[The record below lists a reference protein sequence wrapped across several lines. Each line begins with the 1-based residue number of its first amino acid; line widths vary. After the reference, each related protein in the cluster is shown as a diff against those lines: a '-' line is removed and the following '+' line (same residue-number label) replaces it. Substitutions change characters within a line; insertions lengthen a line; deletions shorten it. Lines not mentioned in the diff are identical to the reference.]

1 MKKTFKKVILAGALL
16 GFVVTNTNLDIA
28 SANNSDDSEYY
39 MKWPAGGL
47 GVRYTSDRAKEDKTS
62 SYIKA
67 EWIGNG
73 RQLYVWVADS
83 DYNDRSGGHKYFV
96 SAGEA
101 RKLANVVKEEG
112 RNYARLAANLKGT
125 SRVSIASGGVW
136 SPDSR

>member
-1 MKKTFKKVILAGALL
+1 M
-16 GFVVTNTNLDIA
+16 
-28 SANNSDDSEYY
+28 Y
-39 MKWPAGGL
+39 
-47 GVRYTSDRAKEDKTS
+47 KTS